1 MIGSDQP
8 ALIYAVLLAVLVLA
22 LVLEKTRIGRIMP
35 GPAIMLVCAVAL
47 ANLGVIPHEAPAYA
61 EFARIGVPVAVFLL
75 LLRANLLQIMR
86 ETGAILPL
94 FLIGAATSLL
104 GLVVAYF
111 TVPLHEGARIAAV
124 QAAQLIGGNV
134 NVIAVAHATG
144 LDATSFSAMLAGGA
158 PIMTLYLMVMGVLA
172 ANPWLKRMLPG
183 RGAPAVEAPVIADTD
198 APAPER
204 MPEPPVR
211 RLPLAAMIAAALG
224 VYAVCEVA
232 LTAIGQQSLLII
244 AVTLIALAVANLA
257 PRHVERLSGDREIG
271 SLLMY
276 LFFATL
282 GAAVDL
288 RVFGGEAI
296 RNGLFLAV
304 AVIVHLVAMFATG
317 IVMRAQLHEVLV
329 ASIAGIAGPTTA
341 AAMAGSFGR
350 RSLVTPGILCGLLG
364 FATATFVAMAFFAL
378 LSR

>member
-1 MIGSDQP
+1 MIGSDQA

-22 LVLEKTRIGRIMP
+22 LVLERTRLGRVMP

-61 EFARIGVPVAVFLL
+61 DFARVGVPVAVFLL
-75 LLRANLLQIMR
+75 LLRANLVQIVR
-86 ETGAILPL
+86 ETGAMLPL

-111 TVPLHEGARIAAV
+111 TVPLHDGARIAAV

-144 LDATSFSAMLAGGA
+144 LGATSFSAMLAGGA

-172 ANPWLKRMLPG
+172 TNPWLKRVLPG
-183 RGAPAVEAPVIADTD
+183 RACEVEMEAGVEVD
-198 APAPER
+198 AR
-204 MPEPPVR
+204 TQSQTPPPPIG
-211 RLPLAAMIAAALG
+211 RLPLAAMIAAAVG
-224 VYAVCEVA
+224 VFAVCDAA
-232 LTAIGQQSLLII
+232 LRAIGQQSLLII

-257 PRHVERLSGDREIG
+257 PRQVERLSGDREIG

-296 RNGLFLAV
+296 RNAMFLAV
-304 AVIVHLVAMFATG
+304 AVVIHLVAMFATG
-317 IVMRAQLHEVLV
+317 IALRAQLHEVLV

-350 RSLVTPGILCGLLG
+350 RTLVTPGILCGLLG

-378 LSR
+378 LSA

>member
-8 ALIYAVLLAVLVLA
+8 ALIYAVLLAILVLA
-22 LVLEKTRIGRIMP
+22 LILETTRLGRVLP
-35 GPAIMLVCAVAL
+35 GPAIMLVSAVAL
-47 ANLGVIPHEAPAYA
+47 ANFGVIPHEAPAYV
-61 EFARIGVPVAVFLL
+61 EFAQVGVPVAVFLL
-75 LLRANLLQIMR
+75 LLRANLLQIVR
-86 ETGAILPL
+86 ETGTMLPL

-111 TVPLHEGARIAAV
+111 VVPLHEGARIAAV

-158 PIMTLYLMVMGVLA
+158 PIMTLYLMVMGALA
-172 ANPWLKRMLPG
+172 ANPLLLRLLPG
-183 RGAPAVEAPVIADTD
+183 RRGASLESPPELLQAQSEEAK
-198 APAPER
+198 APPIPLE
-204 MPEPPVR
+204 
-211 RLPLAAMIAAALG
+211 RLPLAAMIAMALG
-224 VYAVCEVA
+224 VYAVCDVA
-232 LTAIGQQSLLII
+232 LRAIGQQSLLIV
-244 AVTLIALAVANLA
+244 AVTLVALAVANLA
-257 PRHVERLSGDREIG
+257 PRQVQRLSGDREIG
-271 SLLMY
+271 SILMY

-288 RVFGGEAI
+288 RAFGGEAI
-296 RNGLFLAV
+296 RNGLFLAL
-304 AVIVHLVAMFATG
+304 AVLIHLVAMFAAG
-317 IVMRAQLHEVLV
+317 LALRAQLHEVLV

-350 RSLVTPGILCGLLG
+350 RTLVTPGILCGLLG

-378 LSR
+378 LSG

>member
-1 MIGSDQP
+1 MIGSDKP

-22 LVLEKTRIGRIMP
+22 LVLERTRLGRVLP
-35 GPAIMLVCAVAL
+35 GPAIMLVCAVGL
-47 ANLGVIPHEAPAYA
+47 ANFGVIPHEAPAYT
-61 EFARIGVPVAVFLL
+61 EFARVGVPVAVFLL
-75 LLRANLLQIMR
+75 LLRANLLQIVR
-86 ETGAILPL
+86 ETGAMLPL
-94 FLIGAATSLL
+94 FLIGAATSLV

-111 TVPLHEGARIAAV
+111 TVPLHNGARIAAV

-158 PIMTLYLMVMGVLA
+158 PVMTLYLMGMGVLA
-172 ANPWLKRMLPG
+172 ANPTLKRLLPG
-183 RGAPAVEAPVIADTD
+183 RGAAAIEVSANADSEAQS
-198 APAPER
+198 PER
-204 MPEPPVR
+204 APPPPMG
-211 RLPLAAMIAAALG
+211 RLPLAAMIAAAVG
-224 VYAVCEVA
+224 VYAVCDAA
-232 LTAIGQQSLLII
+232 LHAIGQQSLLII

-257 PRHVERLSGDREIG
+257 PRQVERLSGDREIG

-304 AVIVHLVAMFATG
+304 AIVVHLVAMFATG
-317 IVMRAQLHEVLV
+317 IVLRAQLHEVLV

-364 FATATFVAMAFFAL
+364 FATATFVAMAFYAAVA
-378 LSR
+378 R